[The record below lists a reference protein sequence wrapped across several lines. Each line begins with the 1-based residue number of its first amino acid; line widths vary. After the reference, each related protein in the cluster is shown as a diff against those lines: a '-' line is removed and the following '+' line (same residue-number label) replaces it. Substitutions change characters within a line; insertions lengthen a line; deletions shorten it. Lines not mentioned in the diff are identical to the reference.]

1 MPMDIDYINF
11 QFGSHCLN
19 ILHHKKRCK
28 KQDPANVVLLHC
40 RPVFDQAIFLS
51 KKIVCFI
58 FEFNVLLRKPV
69 VILFYFCSAEFKR
82 QKVFE

>member
-1 MPMDIDYINF
+1 MLMDIDCINF
-11 QFGSHCLN
+11 QFGSHYLN

-40 RPVFDQAIFLS
+40 IRSGDLPP

-58 FEFNVLLRKPV
+58 FEFNVLLGKPV
-69 VILFYFCSAEFKR
+69 VILFYFCFAEFKR